1 MAKSTTGSSEALR
14 DRKICFRLTSAE
26 YDRFRFLVEA
36 EYGTAANA
44 ASRFIREHIF
54 LENNVKMIRQIWSDT
69 RAMKADIEL
78 LMRQL
83 QHQNNFPAYSRLSD
97 ILTKTELQ
105 LDRIG
110 RLLSEMDENNEN
122 AGAAGLPY
130 VAAAAGK
137 GGDPHGNHQDHE
149 HR

>member
-1 MAKSTTGSSEALR
+1 MAKSSTGSSEALR
-14 DRKICFRLTSAE
+14 DRKICFRLTPAE
-26 YDRFRFLVEA
+26 YDRFRFLVET

-69 RAMKADIEL
+69 RAIKADIEL

-110 RLLSEMDENNEN
+110 RILDDMDENNEN
-122 AGAAGLPY
+122 AAFADSSL
-130 VAAAAGK
+130 AAAPAGK
-137 GGDPHGNHQDHE
+137 GGDPHGHNEDHE
-149 HR
+149 HW

>member
-1 MAKSTTGSSEALR
+1 MAKSNTGSSEALR
-14 DRKICFRLTSAE
+14 DRKICFRLTGVE
-26 YDRFRFLVEA
+26 YDRFRLLVEA

-54 LENNVKMIRQIWSDT
+54 LENNIKLVRQIWSDT

-78 LMRQL
+78 LLRQL
-83 QHQNNFPAYSRLSD
+83 QHDNNFPAYSRLSD

-105 LDRIG
+105 FDRIS
-110 RLLSEMDENNEN
+110 RILSEMDENNEN
-122 AGAAGLPY
+122 PPGQE
-130 VAAAAGK
+130 
-137 GGDPHGNHQDHE
+137 GGDTHGHHEDHE

>member
-14 DRKICFRLTSAE
+14 DRKICFRLTGAE
-26 YDRFRFLVEA
+26 YQRLCLLVEA
-36 EYGTAANA
+36 EYGTAVNA

-54 LENNVKMIRQIWSDT
+54 LENNEKMIRQIWSDT
-69 RAMKADIEL
+69 RAIKADIEL

-83 QHQNNFPAYSRLSD
+83 QHQNNFPVYSRLSD

-110 RLLSEMDENNEN
+110 RILDDIDENNEN
-122 AGAAGLPY
+122 AAAAGLPS

-137 GGDPHGNHQDHE
+137 GGDPLGDYEDHE

>member
-1 MAKSTTGSSEALR
+1 MAKSITGSSEALR
-14 DRKICFRLTSAE
+14 DRKICFRLTGAE
-26 YDRFRFLVEA
+26 YARFCLLVEA

-54 LENNVKMIRQIWSDT
+54 LQNNVKMIRQIWLDT
-69 RAMKADIEL
+69 RAMKADIEVL
-78 LMRQL
+78 LRQL

-97 ILTKTELQ
+97 NLTKTELQ

-110 RLLSEMDENNEN
+110 RILSEMNENNEN
-122 AGAAGLPY
+122 TTAAGTPLD
-130 VAAAAGK
+130 AAAAGK
-137 GGDPHGNHQDHE
+137 GGSDGHYEDHE

>member
-1 MAKSTTGSSEALR
+1 MAKSNTGSSEALR
-14 DRKICFRLTSAE
+14 DRKICFRLTGQE
-26 YDRFRFLVEA
+26 YARFCLLVEA

-83 QHQNNFPAYSRLSD
+83 QHDNNFPAYSRLSD

-105 LDRIG
+105 LNRIS
-110 RLLSEMDENNEN
+110 RILSEMDENNEN
-122 AGAAGLPY
+122 PPGQE
-130 VAAAAGK
+130 
-137 GGDPHGNHQDHE
+137 GGDTHGHHEDHE